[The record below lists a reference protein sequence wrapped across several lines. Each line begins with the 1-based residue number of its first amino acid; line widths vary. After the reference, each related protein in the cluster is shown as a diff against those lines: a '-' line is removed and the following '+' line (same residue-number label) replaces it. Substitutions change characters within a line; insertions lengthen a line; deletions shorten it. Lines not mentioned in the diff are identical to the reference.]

1 MQWGKA
7 CIHIKM
13 HLFVDVILLCHDEYG
28 VGFEEHD
35 RQVYM
40 CVVTAF
46 CTLGDS
52 SPRSPIMLEF

>member
-1 MQWGKA
+1 
-7 CIHIKM
+7 M